1 MSNSD
6 NNNISKYK
14 PKFANQMWYNY
25 QNGFAAFAGLN
36 QMRSIPVEGQSF
48 NAAINVI
55 KDFSQARA
63 DLLEAV
69 EALRDT
75 IKHGGLI
82 FGEPESA
89 VRVLAKHD
97 ALRPPQKDGDL
108 K

>member
-6 NNNISKYK
+6 DNNISKHR
-14 PKFANQMWYNY
+14 PKFANQIWD

-55 KDFSQARA
+55 KDFSQAHA

-75 IKHGGLI
+75 IKYGGLI

>member
-6 NNNISKYK
+6 NNNISKHR
-14 PKFANQMWYNY
+14 PKFANQIWE
-25 QNGFAAFAGLN
+25 QNDFAANAGLN
-36 QMRSIPVEGQSF
+36 QMRPVPVEGQSF
-48 NAAINVI
+48 NATSNVI
-55 KDFSQARA
+55 KEFAQSRA

-82 FGEPESA
+82 YGEPESA

-97 ALRPPQKDGDL
+97 ALRPPKKDGDL